1 MTQLFFN
8 PVATHFGPG
17 SLAEL
22 PRIVGKA
29 RVVVVAFPE
38 ARALGLIQQ
47 IEQLLGDQ
55 LAYVIEDVSPN
66 PDVAQLAGMYQR
78 FWQDEQACDIVV
90 ALGGGSAIDTAKALI
105 VGTRSGQFEEL
116 LALLAEGKPFTP
128 DRVKTLIAIPTTAGT
143 GSEVTPWATIW
154 DAAKQKKY
162 SLHLDCTWPKAAI
175 VDPDLMLSLPRSVTI
190 STGLDALSHALESI
204 WNINANPVSD
214 TFAMSA
220 INDILPCLPL
230 LARDLG
236 NPALRATMALAAMK
250 AGLAFSNTKTALAHS
265 ISYEMTLRYGLP
277 HGIACSFTL
286 PLVLQMA
293 WGQTPERDAVLQ
305 KVFDSDCQ
313 SAVTRLRNFL
323 HLLDVRTEFADYGVA
338 APDALAMVQGAMQGA
353 RGKNFIGAKTI
364 SALP

>member
-1 MTQLFFN
+1 MTQRFFN

-22 PRIVGKA
+22 PAIVDGA

-38 ARALGLIQQ
+38 ARALGLIQE

-66 PDVAQLAGMYQR
+66 PDVALLAGMYDR
-78 FWQDEQACDIVV
+78 FWQNDDVCDTVV

-105 VGTRSGQFEEL
+105 VGTQSGRFEEL
-116 LALLAEGKPFTP
+116 LALLADGKPFTP
-128 DRVKTLIAIPTTAGT
+128 HRVKTLIAIPTTAGT

-154 DAAKQKKY
+154 DAEKQKKY

-175 VDPDLMLSLPRSVTI
+175 VDPELMLSLPRHVTI

-204 WNINANPVSD
+204 WNVNANPVSD
-214 TFAMSA
+214 AFAISA
-220 INDILPCLPL
+220 INDIMTCLPL
-230 LARDLG
+230 LAKDL
-236 NPALRATMALAAMK
+236 NNKALRSSMALAAMK

-265 ISYEMTLRYGLP
+265 ISYEMTLRHGLP

-286 PLVLQMA
+286 PLVLKMA
-293 WGQTPERDAVLQ
+293 WGETPERDAVLQ
-305 KVFDSDCQ
+305 KVFSSDCQ
-313 SAVTRLRNFL
+313 TAVARLRNFL
-323 HLLDVRTEFADYGVA
+323 HQLDVKTEFSDYGVSS
-338 APDALAMVQGAMQGA
+338 PQALEMVQGAMQGA
-353 RGKNFIGAKTI
+353 RGKNFIGAKSI
-364 SALP
+364 AALP